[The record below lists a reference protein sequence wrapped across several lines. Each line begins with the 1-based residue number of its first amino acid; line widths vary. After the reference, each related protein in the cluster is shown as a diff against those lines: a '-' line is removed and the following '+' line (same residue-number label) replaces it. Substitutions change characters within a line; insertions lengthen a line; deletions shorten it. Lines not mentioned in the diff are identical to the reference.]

1 MKLNT
6 RNMTIMNLNVVNTL
20 CIRPCSGIAI
30 SNSNGLDG

>member
-6 RNMTIMNLNVVNTL
+6 RNMTMNLNVVNTL

-30 SNSNGLDG
+30 SNSDGLDG